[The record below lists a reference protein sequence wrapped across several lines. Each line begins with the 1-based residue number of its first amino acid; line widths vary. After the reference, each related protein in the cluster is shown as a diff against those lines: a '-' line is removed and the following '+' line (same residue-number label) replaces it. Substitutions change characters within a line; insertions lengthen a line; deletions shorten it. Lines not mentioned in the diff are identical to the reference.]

1 MKYIL
6 EKSFIRKS
14 LNKLNLLFLFAIM
27 GYFFTKPFQIAIC
40 EKGLPREAHMFSI
53 FLDAV

>member
-14 LNKLNLLFLFAIM
+14 LNKLNLLFPFAIM
-27 GYFFTKPFQIAIC
+27 GYFFTNPFQIAIC
-40 EKGLPREAHMFSI
+40 EKGLPRKAHMFSI